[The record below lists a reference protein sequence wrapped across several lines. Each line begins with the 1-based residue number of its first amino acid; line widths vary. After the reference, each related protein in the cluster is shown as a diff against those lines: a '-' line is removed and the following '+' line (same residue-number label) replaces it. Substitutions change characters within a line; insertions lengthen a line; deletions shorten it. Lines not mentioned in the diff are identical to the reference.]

1 VLIAGRRASRMP
13 FRAATFW
20 HRACEYRGMKNLPRL
35 LAAAI
40 LAVSAFAA
48 THAFADDVK
57 TLRIGLADDPDML
70 DPTLA
75 RTYTGRIVF
84 AAMCDKLVDITPELE
99 IVPQLA
105 TEWHWVDDN
114 KGLVMTL
121 RQGVKFQ
128 DGEPMDAAAVKFSI
142 ERHLNMDGS
151 NRKAEISAVS
161 SVEIVDDHTIKL
173 VLKAPSAPL
182 LAALSDRAG
191 MIVSPKAA
199 QAAGDFAN
207 HPVCAGPYKFVERV
221 PQDRIVLE
229 RFPDYWDKGSIHF
242 DRIVFRPIPDSTVRL
257 ANLQSGSLDMI
268 ERLAATDLEAARK
281 DPRLKVSTI
290 TGLGYQTLS
299 VNLNSGPRSKTPLG
313 QDPRVREAL
322 ELSLDRTAL
331 NEVVFNGLFTPG
343 NQWVDPKN
351 PFYVKSFPIPQRNV
365 AKAKQLLAA
374 AGVPNPHAT
383 LLATTVPEIQR
394 AAQVIQAMASEAGF
408 DIQIQAAESN
418 TAIQASVDGQFELYL
433 TYWSGRT
440 DPDGNLYNF
449 VSCKGPPA
457 LNVAK
462 YCNPDVDAELD
473 AARVALTTPERLA
486 HYAKVAEH
494 TLNDRPLIY
503 LWHPTWL
510 FATSTKIT
518 GFTPYPD
525 GLIRPQGM
533 NSL

>member
-1 VLIAGRRASRMP
+1 MKTFPQLLVAALFAAFAFIA
-13 FRAATFW
+13 TD
-20 HRACEYRGMKNLPRL
+20 
-35 LAAAI
+35 AAA
-40 LAVSAFAA
+40 
-48 THAFADDVK
+48 ADMK

-84 AAMCDKLVDITPELE
+84 AAMCDKLVDISPELD

-114 KGLVMTL
+114 KGLVL
-121 RQGVKFQ
+121 KIRQGVKFQ
-128 DGEPMDAAAVKFSI
+128 DGEPLDAAAVKFSI
-142 ERHLNMDGS
+142 ERHLNMEGS

-161 SVEIVDDHTIKL
+161 AVEIIDDHTVKL
-173 VLKAPSAPL
+173 VLKAPFAPL

-199 QAAGDFAN
+199 QAEGDFAT

-221 PQDRIVLE
+221 AQDRIVLD
-229 RFPDYWDKGSIHF
+229 RFADYWNKDAIHF
-242 DRIVFRPIPDSTVRL
+242 DRIVFLPIPDSTVRL
-257 ANLQSGSLDMI
+257 ANLQSGGLDMI
-268 ERLAATDLEAARK
+268 ERLAATDLDAARK
-281 DPRLKVSTI
+281 DSRLKVSTI
-290 TGLGYQTLS
+290 TSLGYSSLAS
-299 VNLNSGPRSKTPLG
+299 NLNNGPRAKGPLG

-322 ELSLDRTAL
+322 ELSLDRAAL
-331 NEVVFNGLFTPG
+331 NDVVFNGVFTPG

-351 PFYVKSFPIPQRNV
+351 PFYVKSHPIPARDV

-374 AGVPNPHAT
+374 AGVPHLSLT
-383 LLATTVPEIQR
+383 LLSQNTPETMR
-394 AAQVIQAMASEAGF
+394 AAQVIQAMAGEAGF

-418 TAIQASVDGQFELYL
+418 TAIQASVDGQFDLYL
-433 TYWSGRT
+433 AYWSGRT

-449 VSCKGPPA
+449 ISCKGPPA
-457 LNVAK
+457 LNPTH
-462 YCNPDVDAELD
+462 YCNPAVDAELD
-473 AARVALTTPERLA
+473 AARTAEDIPGRLA
-486 HYAKVAEH
+486 HYAKVADQV
-494 TLNDRPLIY
+494 LADRPLIY

-518 GFTPYPD
+518 GFAPYPD